1 MMVEGLV
8 DKMKGLGNL
17 GSLDVWY
24 GRVFQVLNRAA
35 DAAIMVRKNLWPVV
49 GENRVYWLICRII
62 DLPPV
67 NGNQL

>member
-24 GRVFQVLNRAA
+24 GVFKFLNRAA
-35 DAAIMVRKNLWPVV
+35 DAAIMVKKNLWPVV

-67 NGNQL
+67 NCNQL